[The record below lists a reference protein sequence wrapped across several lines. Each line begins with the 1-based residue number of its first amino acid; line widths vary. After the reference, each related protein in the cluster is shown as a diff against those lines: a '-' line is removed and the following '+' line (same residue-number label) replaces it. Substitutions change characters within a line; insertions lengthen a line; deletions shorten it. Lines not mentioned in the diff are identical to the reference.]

1 MAIFRKR
8 PDRIRGIAGS
18 LEGTTV
24 LVVDGSAGPGPG
36 IVRVAAES
44 GAQVILAG
52 PDRVSIDLQL
62 RPLATTPGSVV
73 AVVTSAADP
82 TEQAELL
89 EAAPELPDVVVVN
102 PTMFALDPDPNG
114 ARSFLPQQAVAMAQ
128 SAATAMQDR
137 GRTGSIVF
145 VTEID
150 RQGAA
155 ASASAYLNTEMRR
168 LAAAVAPNG
177 IRVNAVAVGHVA
189 VNRRGHVVAN
199 RIAPLGHSSL
209 HPVEIGKAAWFLIND
224 ELSAG
229 ITGTTLVIDRGA
241 SLPRPEW

>member
-18 LEGTTV
+18 LEATTV

-44 GAQVILAG
+44 GARVILAG
-52 PDRVSIDLQL
+52 PDRVSIDLQV
-62 RPLATTPGSVV
+62 RPLANAPGNVV
-73 AVVTSAADP
+73 AVVTAAADS
-82 TEQAELL
+82 TEQTKLL
-89 EAAPELPDVVVVN
+89 EGTSGVPDVVVVN
-102 PTMFALDPDPNG
+102 PTTFALDPDPET
-114 ARSFLPQQAVAMAQ
+114 ASRFRPQQCVAMAQ

-137 GRTGSIVF
+137 GHTGSIVF

-150 RQGAA
+150 RQGAT
-155 ASASAYLNTEMRR
+155 ASASAYLKTEMRR

-199 RIAPLGHSSL
+199 RTAPLGHSSL
-209 HPVEIGKAAWFLIND
+209 HPVEVGKAAWFLMND

-241 SLPRPEW
+241 ALARPEW